1 MTFSELVD
9 RVRTYNPTAAVA
21 TLEKAYEFSA
31 DVHRGQTRRSGEPY
45 LTHPLAVAGLIAEMR
60 LDVPSVATGLLHDT
74 VEDTLATLPQ
84 IEDVFGEEIA
94 ELVDG
99 VTKIGKMDFRSRE
112 EKQAENFR
120 KMLLAMA
127 RDIRV
132 ILIKLAD
139 RTHNMR
145 TLDHLHVERQQEI
158 AQETLDIY
166 APIAH
171 RLGVYW
177 IKTDLEDNAL
187 RHLHPEVY
195 DQLKLAVAQ
204 RRAEREEYTRQV
216 VDVITRTV
224 QADGLELAHVH
235 GRPKHFFSIYQKME
249 QEHLLYEQIQDLI
262 AFRIIVDT
270 TSECYEALGIVH
282 AHWKPVPSRFKDY
295 IALPKA
301 NGYQSLHTT
310 VIGPLGQ
317 RIEVQIRTTD
327 MHRVAEHG
335 VAAHW
340 RYKQPGAGDE
350 PGDEPGAEQRYAWL
364 RQLLEWQQHLSD
376 PQEFLRSVKE
386 DLFSKEVFVFTP
398 NGDLLT
404 FPVGAT
410 VVDFAYRIHSDIGHH
425 CTGARVNERIVPL
438 RYQLNSGDIVEIVTT
453 PNQSP
458 SKDWLK
464 FVKTSRAKARIRAYV
479 RAQQGARSL
488 AMGRELLE
496 RDLGR
501 HQLDLRTLREEGKLA
516 AAAAAL
522 KEHSED
528 ALLAKIGY
536 GRISTRQ
543 VLAQLLPEEDLER
556 RRERAEG
563 RFQRLLR
570 LVSRQTK
577 TGVRVSGLD
586 DLVVRFGKCCQP
598 LPGERITGFITRG
611 RGVTIHTYDCAKV
624 LEMDPERRVEVE
636 WEADAAHARP
646 VRLEVTCVD
655 RPGLL
660 ASMSQAISTA
670 GINISEAQIRSV
682 GDRTAQNSF
691 EVMVKSL
698 DDLNHVIRNLGRV
711 RGVMGVR
718 RIKT

>member
-1 MTFSELVD
+1 MNFSELVD
-9 RVRTYNPTAAVA
+9 RVKTYNPTASIE
-21 TLEKAYEFSA
+21 TLEKAYQFSA
-31 DVHRGQTRRSGEPY
+31 EVHQGQTRRSGEPY

-84 IEDVFGEEIA
+84 IRDMFGDEVA
-94 ELVDG
+94 DLVDG
-99 VTKIGKMDFRSRE
+99 VTKIGQMDFRSRE

-145 TLDHLHVERQQEI
+145 TLDHLGAERQREI

-171 RLGVYW
+171 RLGIYW
-177 IKTDLEDNAL
+177 LKIDLEDSAL

-195 DQLKLAVAQ
+195 YQLKRSVAQ
-204 RRAEREEYTRQV
+204 RRTEREEYTRQV
-216 VDVITRTV
+216 VEILTRTV
-224 QADGLELAHVH
+224 HENGLETAEVH
-235 GRPKHFFSIYQKME
+235 GRPKHFYSIYQKM
-249 QEHLLYEQIQDLI
+249 QHQDLTFEQIHDVI
-262 AFRIIVDT
+262 AFRIVVDT
-270 TSECYEALGIVH
+270 TPECYEGLGIVH
-282 AHWKPVPSRFKDY
+282 ANWKPVPGRFKDF

-301 NGYQSLHTT
+301 NGYQSLHTA
-310 VIGPLGQ
+310 VIGPSGQ
-317 RIEVQIRTTD
+317 RIEVQIRTHE
-327 MHRVAEHG
+327 MHRVAEYG
-335 VAAHW
+335 IAAHW
-340 RYKQPGAGDE
+340 RYKRPGAE
-350 PGDEPGAEQRYAWL
+350 PGEEPGAEQRYAWL
-364 RQLLEWQQHLSD
+364 RQLLEWQQNLTD
-376 PQEFLRSVKE
+376 PQEFLRSVKG

-410 VVDFAYRIHSDIGHH
+410 VIDFAYRIHSDIGHH
-425 CTGARVNERIVPL
+425 CTGARVNERLVPL
-438 RYQLNSGDIVEIVTT
+438 RYALRSGDIVEIITT
-453 PNQSP
+453 QGQAP

-479 RAQQGARSL
+479 RGQQNARSV
-488 AMGRELLE
+488 AMGRELLG
-496 RDLGR
+496 RDLAR
-501 HQLDLRTLREEGKLA
+501 HQLELGRVLKTGELRDVAT
-516 AAAAAL
+516 AL
-522 KEHSED
+522 KVRDEE
-528 ALLAKIGY
+528 ALLAQIGY
-536 GRISTRQ
+536 GRIGTAQ
-543 VLAQLLPEEDLER
+543 ILAHLLPERELER

-563 RFQRLLR
+563 AFQRLLR
-570 LVSRQTK
+570 FVSRQTK

-598 LPGERITGFITRG
+598 LPGERVTGFITRG
-611 RGVTIHTYDCAKV
+611 RGVTVHTYDCTKV
-624 LEMDPERRVEVE
+624 LETDPERQVEVE
-636 WEADAAHARP
+636 WESDASTLRP

-660 ASMSQAISTA
+660 AAMSQAISTA
-670 GINISEAQIRSV
+670 GININEAQIRSV

-691 EVMVKSL
+691 EVMVKTL
-698 DDLNHVIRNLGRV
+698 DDLNNVIRNLGRV
-711 RGVMGVR
+711 RGVRRVR
-718 RIKT
+718 RIRS